1 LPGAIWP
8 GAFCMFFLEA
18 EMTSVEA
25 LTNALY
31 MAIKAPTSD
40 ASSKLVAYAKVLSL
54 SMEDADIINAKKIV
68 KAKIKIENA
77 FKLKLKRMK

>member
-8 GAFCMFFLEA
+8 GAFCMFLLGA

-25 LTNALY
+25 LTNALL

-40 ASSKLVAYAKVLSL
+40 ASAKLVAYAKVLSL
-54 SMEDADIINAKKIV
+54 SMADADIINAKKIV
-68 KAKIKIENA
+68 KAKIKTENA
-77 FKLKLKRMK
+77 FKLKRIKNG

>member
-68 KAKIKIENA
+68 KAKIKTENA

>member
-1 LPGAIWP
+1 
-8 GAFCMFFLEA
+8 MFFLEA

-54 SMEDADIINAKKIV
+54 SMADADIINAKKIV
-68 KAKIKIENA
+68 KAKIKTENA

>member
-1 LPGAIWP
+1 
-8 GAFCMFFLEA
+8 
-18 EMTSVEA
+18 MTSLEA

-40 ASSKLVAYAKVLSL
+40 ASAKLVAWAKVLSL
-54 SMEDADIINAKKIV
+54 SMADADITNAKKIV
-68 KAKIKIENA
+68 KAKIKAENA

>member
-1 LPGAIWP
+1 
-8 GAFCMFFLEA
+8 
-18 EMTSVEA
+18 MTSVEA
-25 LTNALY
+25 LTNALL